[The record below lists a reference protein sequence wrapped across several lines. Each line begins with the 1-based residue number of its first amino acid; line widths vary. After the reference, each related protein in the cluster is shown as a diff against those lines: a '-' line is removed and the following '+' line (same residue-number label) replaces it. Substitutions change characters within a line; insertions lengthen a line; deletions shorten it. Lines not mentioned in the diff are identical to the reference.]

1 MVLKTRLFGEVE
13 IEDSGIITFEE
24 GIPGF
29 DQVKR
34 YVLLGDPELSVEW
47 LQGVDEDITIP
58 IIDPF
63 EVKTDYEF
71 EIPESIEQKLD
82 IKKPDD
88 VIVRTVLVI
97 PDNFKETRTNLQGP
111 IVINRTSKKG
121 KQLVLEDE
129 YPVKYYLYSEEEV
142 K

>member
-13 IEDSGIITFEE
+13 IEDTGIITFEE

-97 PDNFKETRTNLQGP
+97 PDNLKETRTNLQGP